1 MTGSGNKDKKTKGIR
16 LTTRDVQILEALH
29 TTGYLTTHQIR
40 LLFFTEGS
48 PGQQGLIKAC
58 ERRMRLLYGAGLVR
72 RIEQPVK
79 RGEGSKPYIYALS
92 KKGANFLIAELGI
105 DPAEVEWRPQSFEAN
120 YPFLN
125 HLLTTTDL
133 QIALRAACKPLGI
146 KVVLWTDERE
156 LRTTRTI
163 DYVTLT
169 SPTGQPVKTAVIPD
183 AIFVLERD
191 GRRAVF
197 LVEIDL
203 ATVVIEPKLWERKGW
218 TKKVHAYEAYMRTE
232 EYAKRYEGRRV
243 RILTI
248 TTGEKRL
255 ENLKAA
261 TEKADGSDI
270 FWFTTM
276 AHALEP
282 TKLLSKPVWK
292 VAGSDD
298 QRSLLQ

>member
-1 MTGSGNKDKKTKGIR
+1 MTVSGNKDKKTMGIR
-16 LTTRDVQILEALH
+16 LTTRDLQILEALY

-48 PGQQGLIKAC
+48 CGQQGQIKAC
-58 ERRMRLLYGAGLVR
+58 ERRMRLLYRAGLVR

-92 KKGANFLIAELGI
+92 KKGANFLISELGI

-125 HLLTTTDL
+125 HLLATTDL

-163 DYVTLT
+163 DYVTLIG
-169 SPTGQPVKTAVIPD
+169 PTGQPVKTAVIPD

-191 GRRAVF
+191 GRCALF
-197 LVEIDL
+197 FVEIDMR
-203 ATVVIEPKLWERKGW
+203 TVTIEPKLWERKGC
-218 TKKVHAYEAYMRTE
+218 TKKVQAYEAYMRTE
-232 EYAKRYEGRRV
+232 EYTKRYEGRRV

-270 FWFTTM
+270 FWFATM
-276 AHALEP
+276 ADALDP
-282 TKLLSKPVWK
+282 TKLLSEPIWQ
-292 VAGSDD
+292 VAGSDTKY
-298 QRSLLQ
+298 SLL